1 MAVTS
6 RDDET
11 CIVVFCKLSFRVIFT
26 IAPRTAKPINPPRN
40 LKYIVDD
47 VTTPKSLFV
56 TAF

>member
-6 RDDET
+6 RDDEI
-11 CIVVFCKLSFRVIFT
+11 CALAFSKLSFRVIFT
-26 IAPRTAKPINPPRN
+26 IAPRTAKPITPPRN
-40 LKYIVDD
+40 LKYMVDD